1 MTQAVEHRHV
11 DLIWL
16 SARNNRGMKLISD
29 QRKRQPDHEAHRTA
43 MGKRI
48 EDLRER
54 CELSQPA
61 LAAMADITQPS
72 LWAIE
77 NGQTKEVTARTL
89 FGLCHALGT
98 TVEYLWIGSEQTE
111 QEAMDEAELVS
122 IFRQL
127 LPAGRGAVLQSA
139 RTVLAAQG
147 PLARK
152 DEAVAGEN
160 SPQVKPVTETSTN
173 GGIPIH
179 IDAPSLST
187 AINAPRKMAAKGK
200 KNGTQGSRPE
210 GVQKPRAR
218 RNT

>member
-1 MTQAVEHRHV
+1 MTQAVEHRHG

-16 SARNNRGMKLISD
+16 SASNNGRMKSISHP
-29 QRKRQPDHEAHRTA
+29 REHQPDHDAHRVA

-48 EDLRER
+48 KKLRER

-89 FGLCHALGT
+89 FGLRHALGT
-98 TVEYLWIGSEQTE
+98 TVEYLWIGSEQTVE
-111 QEAMDEAELVS
+111 EAMDEAELVN
-122 IFRQL
+122 IYRQL

-139 RTVLAAQG
+139 RTVLAAQ
-147 PLARK
+147 ARQK
-152 DEAVAGEN
+152 DEGAAGEN
-160 SPQVKPVTETSTN
+160 SPLPRSVTESNTN
-173 GGIPIH
+173 GGIKIH
-179 IDAPSLST
+179 TAAPFLSS
-187 AINAPRKMAAKGK
+187 AMDAPRKLAAKGK
-200 KNGTQGSRPE
+200 KNGTQRSKTG

-218 RNT
+218 RDT